1 MDINI
6 RRETE
11 HDYPNIKAVNDEAF
25 NGTAESDLIE
35 KLRKKEDF
43 LPELSLVAEDEGK
56 IIGHI
61 LFFPVSIK
69 TKDGE
74 CVSLSLAPMA
84 VLPDRQKKGVGAKLI
99 KEGFKR
105 AKEMGYKS
113 VVVLGY
119 PEYYKKFGFKPAD
132 NWGLKSPFKDAQP
145 NAFMAIELNEGELED
160 KAGEVIFPDEYHLTV

>member
-11 HDYPNIKAVNDEAF
+11 HDYKNIKAVNDLAF
-25 NGTAESDLIE
+25 NGTAESELIE
-35 KLRKKEDF
+35 KLREKEDF

-69 TKDGE
+69 TKDSE

-84 VLPDRQKKGVGAKLI
+84 VNPDYQKKGVGTKLL

-105 AKEMGYKS
+105 AEEMGYKS

-119 PEYYKKFGFKPAD
+119 SEYYTKFGFKSAD
-132 NWGLKSPFKDAQP
+132 NWGLKSPFKDTHP
-145 NAFMAIELNEGELED
+145 DAFMAIELSESELEN
-160 KAGEVIFPDEYHLTV
+160 KSGKVIYPEEYHQVV